1 MNDEILQLLI
11 RVNADITLSNDIKE
25 VMTARLQHCTSEEDF
40 REIED
45 SLESYWLEVDP
56 IIKAALARKTP
67 EELREID
74 RLVTAMVTQTQKIAE
89 TSLQTHD
96 AQEANS
102 LISDII

>member
-11 RVNADITLSNDIKE
+11 RVNADITLSDNIKE
-25 VMTARLQHCTSEEDF
+25 VMTSRLQHCTSEADF
-40 REIED
+40 REIRD
-45 SLESYWLEVDP
+45 SLEAYWLQVDP

-89 TSLQTHD
+89 ISLQRHD
-96 AQEANS
+96 AQEAHS
-102 LISDII
+102 LISDIV